1 MPTANVP
8 LNKTWTQLAADT
20 DENLL
25 VTFHGDA
32 TLEFAT
38 TASDDPPVVDGHRLT
53 KDDAIT
59 RSVIGPGYVWARTV
73 GSLRPN
79 TATLVVSK

>member
-1 MPTANVP
+1 MPTTNITITKGWSQIA
-8 LNKTWTQLAADT
+8 LDS
-20 DENLL
+20 DDYLL

-38 TASDDPPVVDGHRLT
+38 TSADSEPTVDGHRLSKT
-53 KDDAIT
+53 DALT
-59 RSVIGPGYVWARTV
+59 RSIIGPGYVWARCV

-79 TATLVVSK
+79 TAQLVVTK